1 MEVFDKNLTDQI
13 TSRDNKN
20 DITDVTYWNRLSIDE
35 HDPKFDEEF
44 KKVISY
50 DGMSEADDHNAV
62 ETLHM
67 FDSYI
72 NMEVEFPGGNDGEI
86 FHATFKQRA
95 ICDNGNPLGVETS

>member
-50 DGMSEADDHNAV
+50 DGISDAPCTYMRMHAHLLWCLSRIHRRSCRGA
-62 ETLHM
+62 LHFQSCGSHLCM
-67 FDSYI
+67 RTYKSI
-72 NMEVEFPGGNDGEI
+72 
-86 FHATFKQRA
+86 HT
-95 ICDNGNPLGVETS
+95 

>member
-1 MEVFDKNLTDQI
+1 MPD
-13 TSRDNKN
+13 
-20 DITDVTYWNRLSIDE
+20 WNWLSIDKQ
-35 HDPKFDEEF
+35 DYKFDDEF
-44 KKVISY
+44 NKVISS
-50 DGMSEADDHNAV
+50 DGVPEDDNNNAV
-62 ETLHM
+62 DTPEM